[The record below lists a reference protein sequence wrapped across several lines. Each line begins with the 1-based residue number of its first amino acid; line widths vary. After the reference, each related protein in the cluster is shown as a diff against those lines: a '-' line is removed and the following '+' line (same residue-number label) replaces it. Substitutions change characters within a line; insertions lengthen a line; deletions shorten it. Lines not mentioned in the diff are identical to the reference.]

1 MSAESEGA
9 IRRQMAEQ
17 AQETFASALNA
28 VTWALLRKQPRTPEE
43 NEKMLYAAF
52 ASAYHF
58 LEVGSVVEQQ
68 RASWLISRVYSVLG
82 NGAEALSHARRCM
95 ELTEQHAADL
105 ADYDRAFAFEAWA
118 RANAV
123 AGVKTE
129 AAKYR
134 KLAENAGES
143 IEDEESR
150 KVFME
155 EFASGNWHGVV

>member
-1 MSAESEGA
+1 MTESESA
-9 IRRQMAEQ
+9 IRKQMAEQ

-28 VTWALLRKQPRTPEE
+28 VTWALLRKPDRTEAE

-58 LEVGSVVEQQ
+58 LEIGSAIEQQ

-82 NGAEALSHARRCM
+82 NGQEALTYAKRCM
-95 ELTEQHAADL
+95 GLTEQHGGEL
-105 ADYDRAFAFEAWA
+105 ADFDKAFAFEAWA

-123 AGVKTE
+123 AGNTTE

-134 KLAENAGES
+134 KLANGVGET

-155 EFASGNWHGVV
+155 EFASGDWHGVE

>member
-1 MSAESEGA
+1 MADSESA
-9 IRRQMAEQ
+9 IRKQLAEQ

-28 VTWALLRKQPRTPEE
+28 VTWALLRKSDRSAAE

-58 LEVGSVVEQQ
+58 LEIGSPVEQQ

-82 NGAEALSHARRCM
+82 NGVEAGAHAKRCM
-95 ELTEQHAADL
+95 ELTEEHASEL

-123 AGVKTE
+123 SGNQSE
-129 AAKYR
+129 AAKYH
-134 KLAENAGES
+134 KLASSAGEA
-143 IEDEESR
+143 ITDDESR
-150 KVFME
+150 KVFMD
-155 EFASGNWHGVV
+155 EFASGDWHGVG